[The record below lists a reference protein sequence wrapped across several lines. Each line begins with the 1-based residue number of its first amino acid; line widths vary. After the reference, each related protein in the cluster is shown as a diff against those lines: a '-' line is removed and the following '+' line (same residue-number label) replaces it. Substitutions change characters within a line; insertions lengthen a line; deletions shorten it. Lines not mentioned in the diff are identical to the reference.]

1 MQQPHQS
8 DNNDFLLN
16 ISSQV
21 SFGPES
27 RAKFL
32 NPNTLQLQQAARGTA
47 LMKQKSGL
55 SSLSNESSDLLLRKN
70 RLEQMIMQSTREQNQ
85 QAMMQAL
92 EENIATAS
100 HFGPGFVFQN
110 AQRASD
116 FSLSMM
122 FGTKNQHRG
131 ML

>member
-1 MQQPHQS
+1 M
-8 DNNDFLLN
+8 
-16 ISSQV
+16 
-21 SFGPES
+21 SFGPEG
-27 RAKFL
+27 RTKFL

-70 RLEQMIMQSTREQNQ
+70 RLEQMIMQTTKEQNQ

-100 HFGPGFVFQN
+100 HFEPGFFQN
-110 AQRASD
+110 AQRAPA

-122 FGTKNQHRG
+122 FGTKN
-131 ML
+131 